1 MTYKLDFTVVC
12 TKRFRSKKMNKPK
25 LDPKKSKNLMKY
37 TGLGFQMAGVFLFGI
52 FGGQKLDEYFEL
64 DRPYFTIGL
73 ILFLFT
79 GYLYKL
85 YIDLTKDL

>member
-1 MTYKLDFTVVC
+1 MKV
-12 TKRFRSKKMNKPK
+12 KPK
-25 LDPKKSKNLMKY
+25 PDENKKTKNLMKY
-37 TGLGFQMAGVFLFGI
+37 TGLGFQMAGIFFLGI

-64 DRPYFTIGL
+64 ETHYFTIGL

>member
-1 MTYKLDFTVVC
+1 MEEGKT
-12 TKRFRSKKMNKPK
+12 SKKKA
-25 LDPKKSKNLMKY
+25 KNLMKY
-37 TGLGFQMAGVFLFGI
+37 TGLGFQIAGVFFIGI
-52 FGGQKLDEYFEL
+52 FGGQKLDAHFKFET
-64 DRPYFTIGL
+64 PYITIGL